1 MVNDHNE
8 MPDEM
13 EIYLR
18 IMDSVYICTTNLNR
32 REQSTSSV
40 MDYNWWRYCN
50 ARHEVMHIVHICDCI
65 I

>member
-40 MDYNWWRYCN
+40 MDYN
-50 ARHEVMHIVHICDCI
+50 
-65 I
+65 